1 MLVAT
6 RITSWSVTG
15 IGFGGQDNRIE
26 CHAFRFRVNPALH
39 LFLPTPIGSITVC
52 APVWSHAPA
61 EYPLNKDFL
70 WLNFSRM
77 PFFQICLLCT
87 HFPGPNKSG
96 N

>member
-39 LFLPTPIGSITVC
+39 CFCP
-52 APVWSHAPA
+52 H
-61 EYPLNKDFL
+61 
-70 WLNFSRM
+70 
-77 PFFQICLLCT
+77 LLA
-87 HFPGPNKSG
+87 H
-96 N
+96 